1 MYVKIIYRCKEDNLD
16 EKNYLEENNL
26 HFNSDEELNLHV
38 EGVIDFQKAFGVE
51 IEGVE
56 IVNIP
61 KEEYLNHVAK
71 ELNRLICK
79 TYARENNINLGSTIK
94 EQVEMM
100 NDVDFKIN
108 AYEYIMDY
116 IEECLKNPFIKNDNA
131 S

>member
-61 KEEYLNHVAK
+61 KEEYFYHISK